1 MIAANPL
8 MIAFMPCRI
17 AILEDAQGK
26 RWIITMMINSDMI
39 RSMPEDTQKD
49 AKRIIE
55 AMKDIMLAASIGD
68 L

>member
-8 MIAFMPCRI
+8 MIAFVPRRI

>member
-39 RSMPEDTQKD
+39 RSMPEDSQKD